1 MEAEG
6 VFYCCA
12 HCASQHGVTE
22 LEDRVE
28 EPASQR
34 SGQ

>member
-6 VFYCCA
+6 IFYCCA
-12 HCASQHGVTE
+12 HCASQHGIHE

-28 EPASQR
+28 LERSPA
-34 SGQ
+34 